1 MILTLTIA
9 AILYTFG
16 LVVRLSVVTPDGGYY
31 LAAGRGAHVPRPYAL
46 RMLAQLLPN
55 VMAWRI
61 VHMVSYML
69 LACMS
74 HLFAERHGVN
84 GTIVATALLALPTL
98 RQAVSWPV
106 LLDIP
111 SLAWIATAA
120 VYGADSPIVAVLMI
134 GLGFIVHERAS
145 AWSALY
151 LIGAVHWVLIV
162 AALAFA
168 GLVWLHLHEVSF
180 SHPDEQRID
189 WLRQPMKTALQ
200 KHLHTLNDWRVWL
213 LPYGASALGI
223 VWNNPMAIVAMLFGY
238 ANCIVAQ
245 DRARVFAPA
254 MLMLTVGACSVSG
267 NFAIFIPIVNWF
279 THNTEV

>member
-9 AILYTFG
+9 ASIYYFCL
-16 LVVRLSVVTPDGGYY
+16 LDARLTITPDGGYY
-31 LAAGRGAHVPRPYAL
+31 LAAGRGMHVPRPYAL

-61 VHMVSYML
+61 VHMASYML
-69 LACMS
+69 LAAMS

-106 LLDIP
+106 LLDVP

-120 VYGADSPIVAVLMI
+120 VCGADNPIVAVLMI

-151 LIGAVHWVLIV
+151 LIGAVHWVSIV
-162 AALAFA
+162 AALAFG
-168 GLVWLHLHEVSF
+168 GLVWLHLHEVTHP
-180 SHPDEQRID
+180 HPDEQRID
-189 WLRQPMKTALQ
+189 WLRKPMKAAIA
-200 KHLHTLNDWRVWL
+200 KHRPTLHDWRVWVYPL
-213 LPYGASALGI
+213 GGSALGI
-223 VWNNPMAIVAMLFGY
+223 LWANPMALVAIAFGY
-238 ANCIVAQ
+238 ANCIIAQ

-254 MLMLTVGACSVSG
+254 MLYLTVGACAVAG
-267 NFAIFIPIVNWF
+267 NYALAIPIYNWF

>member
-1 MILTLTIA
+1 MILTLTIVA
-9 AILYTFG
+9 TLYIFG
-16 LVVRLSVVTPDGGYY
+16 LVIRRSVVTPDGGYY

-46 RMLAQLLPN
+46 RMLAQVLPS

-61 VHMVSYML
+61 VHMVSYLVLGIM
-69 LACMS
+69 A

-84 GTIVATALLALPTL
+84 GTLVATALLCLPTL
-98 RQAVSWPV
+98 RQAIAWPV
-106 LLDIP
+106 LLDVP

-120 VYGADSPIVAVLMI
+120 VCGADSPIVAVLMI
-134 GLGFIVHERAS
+134 GFGFLVHERAS

-180 SHPDEQRID
+180 SHPDEQRVE
-189 WLRQPMKTALQ
+189 WLRSPMQTALA
-200 KHLHTLNDWRVWL
+200 KHIPTVNDWRVWL
-213 LPYGASALGI
+213 LPYGASALG
-223 VWNNPMAIVAMLFGY
+223 VLWHNPLAVVAMLFGY
-238 ANCIVAQ
+238 ANCMVAQ

-254 MLMLTVGACSVSG
+254 MLMLTVGACSVAG
-267 NFAIFIPIVNWF
+267 DYAIAIPIINWF
-279 THNTEV
+279 AHNTEV